1 MTKTVT
7 TSEANIQRAV
17 CDLLDAKRIFWCRM
31 NAGDR
36 FGSYTSKKTGKAKS
50 WRIKGQKE
58 GTADLLAL
66 PMRAPWLVTDG
77 NKFWH
82 KYNGHVL
89 WIETKPTGGT
99 QSPAQIDFQQD
110 VEARGMTYLLVDNID
125 TLIEWF
131 KNRSL

>member
-7 TSEANIQRAV
+7 TSEANVQRAV

-36 FGSYTSKKTGKAKS
+36 FGSYTSKKTGKAKG
-50 WRIKGQKE
+50 WCIKGQKE

-66 PMRAPWLVTDG
+66 ISRWVGG
-77 NKFWH
+77 NGQVPVSTAH
-82 KYNGHVL
+82 IVL

-110 VEARGMTYLLVDNID
+110 VEARGMTYLLVDSID
-125 TLIEWF
+125 VLISWF
-131 KNRSL
+131 KDHSL